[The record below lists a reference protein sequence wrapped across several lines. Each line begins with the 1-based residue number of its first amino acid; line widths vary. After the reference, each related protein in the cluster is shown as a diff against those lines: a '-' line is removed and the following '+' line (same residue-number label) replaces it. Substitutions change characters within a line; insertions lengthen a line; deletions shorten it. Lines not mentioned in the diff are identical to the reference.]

1 MYRPIGHKIL
11 GHRLVINYPLIIAK
25 TQCLLSWLPND
36 YSSITY
42 WCRSSRLVMS
52 GNLASI
58 LILHYPP
65 MQAFLGVH
73 VFRRTKYV
81 RRNTSWEAKSWSLHS
96 RSHIDP
102 VVKRASNIDYG
113 RHFTFCFCLP
123 PGPKHIIHWW
133 VRLNCR
139 IIISVWPWIW
149 TRHLMT
155 KENLA
160 GKKDERNAP
169 LAFDTTVASYW
180 YSRIESAALQ
190 T

>member
-1 MYRPIGHKIL
+1 MIT
-11 GHRLVINYPLIIAK
+11 HRLLIDVIHH
-25 TQCLLSWLPND
+25 
-36 YSSITY
+36 
-42 WCRSSRLVMS
+42 RLVMS

-81 RRNTSWEAKSWSLHS
+81 RRNTTGEAKSWSPHG

-123 PGPKHIIHWW
+123 PGAKHIIHWW

-149 TRHLMT
+149 TRHLIT
-155 KENLA
+155 KESLA
-160 GKKDERNAP
+160 GKKDDKNAP